1 MAGRAELLVGVPTY
15 NEAGNVDTLAA
26 DLLALPASPDVLFID
41 DASPDG
47 TGAVLDRLARGSDRL
62 RVLHRPGRLGIGS
75 AHQAAIGWAY
85 DRGYR
90 RLVTMDGDLTHP
102 PSQIGRLMEA
112 AGGFDL
118 VVGSR
123 YVQPGSM
130 PGWSGFRR
138 SQTIVAHGLTTRLLG
153 LDHDATSSFRCYRLD
168 RIPRER
174 FEGIWSTGYSFFLES
189 LCLLQWRGVRIGDV
203 PVVLP
208 PRRAGSSK
216 MTVLD
221 AAVSARTLLRL
232 TAARLARHGAGLRR

>member
-1 MAGRAELLVGVPTY
+1 MAESADFLVAVPTY
-15 NEAGNVDTLAA
+15 NEAGNVRALAA
-26 DLLALPASPDVLFID
+26 ELLALPASPDVLFVD

-47 TGAVLDRLARGSDRL
+47 TGAVLDRLALGADRL
-62 RVLHRPGRLGIGS
+62 RVLHRTARLGIGS
-75 AHQAAIGWAY
+75 AHQAAIAWAY

-90 RLVTMDGDLTHP
+90 HLVTMDGDHTHP
-102 PSQIGRLMEA
+102 PSQIARLVAA

-138 SQTIVAHGLTTRLLG
+138 SQTVVAHWLTRRLLG
-153 LDHDATSSFRCYRLD
+153 LEHDATSSFRCYRLD
-168 RIPRER
+168 RIPRGR
-174 FEGIWSTGYSFFLES
+174 FEGIRSREYAFFLES
-189 LCLLQWRGVRIGDV
+189 LCLLRWSGVRIGDV

-216 MTVLD
+216 MTLRD
-221 AAVSARTLLRL
+221 AAVSACTLLRL
-232 TAARLARHGAGLRR
+232 AAARLARRTAAPAR